1 MEEIVRKKLKEL
13 KIIRINKLKVQAGVE
28 IELGKIKLKVMTERI
43 KEEPEELQIKMVEIE
58 TEDKIEALKQREK
71 QQEKEQ
77 KEWKYQK

>member
-28 IELGKIKLKVMTERI
+28 IELGKIQLKVMTERI
-43 KEEPEELQIKMVEIE
+43 KEEPEQLQIKMVEIE

-71 QQEKEQ
+71 
-77 KEWKYQK
+77 

>member
-1 MEEIVRKKLKEL
+1 MRKKLKEL

-28 IELGKIKLKVMTERI
+28 IELGRIKLKVMTERI

-71 QQEKEQ
+71 
-77 KEWKYQK
+77 

>member
-28 IELGKIKLKVMTERI
+28 IELGKIQLKVMTERI
-43 KEEPEELQIKMVEIE
+43 KEEPEQLQIKMVEIE

>member
-1 MEEIVRKKLKEL
+1 MEEIVRKELKEL

-71 QQEKEQ
+71 
-77 KEWKYQK
+77 

>member
-1 MEEIVRKKLKEL
+1 
-13 KIIRINKLKVQAGVE
+13 
-28 IELGKIKLKVMTERI
+28 MTERI

-71 QQEKEQ
+71 QQEKKQ

>member
-71 QQEKEQ
+71 
-77 KEWKYQK
+77 

>member
-43 KEEPEELQIKMVEIE
+43 KEEPEEIQIKMVEIE

-71 QQEKEQ
+71 
-77 KEWKYQK
+77 